1 MVCTERRRKMR
12 RMRRKE
18 VQVTLGIQVTQEVQ
32 VTLGIQVTQ
41 EVQVTGG
48 TGNPGGTGNWRYR

>member
-12 RMRRKE
+12 RMRRKG

-48 TGNPGGTGNWRYR
+48 TGNWRYR